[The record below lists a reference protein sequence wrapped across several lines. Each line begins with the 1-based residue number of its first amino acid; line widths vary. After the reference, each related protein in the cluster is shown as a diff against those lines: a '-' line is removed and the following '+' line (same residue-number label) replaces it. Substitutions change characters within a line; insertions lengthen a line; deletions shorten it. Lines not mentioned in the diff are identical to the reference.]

1 MKTYKSLLLIA
12 LFFTG
17 NAAFTQK
24 TVSGNGNVVEKRFNN
39 SNFNHIEVSG
49 SMDVTLIPSTTYSV
63 AISAD
68 ENLFDDN
75 IFVEQINNILRIGSR
90 NIQKATQMKAT
101 ISLPDIIHLQASGAS
116 EIRTA
121 PENFK
126 LDVLTI
132 KLSGASKAE
141 LNLECT
147 NFITSLLGAS
157 TLKISGTSKI
167 CKYTVSGASDLRAS
181 DFVADKV
188 YVTASG
194 ASKACVQATDLLSY
208 ISSGASDIKFN
219 TMPYPRCV
227 IEKGDSECHSVYN
240 TSGYDYSDSTQVN
253 VGGLKIKVVE
263 KADSTKVSVGRLE
276 VVVGDNN
283 YVDISRKP
291 KSEKRKFNG
300 HWSGIDLGING
311 WLTPDFDMNFKDGLE
326 YMDLRMEKSINVNLN
341 LIEQNFT
348 LNKKGNFGVYT
359 GLGFSWNNYRF
370 SNDVLLKDELGSTV
384 GYIMEGVS
392 VRKSK
397 LVNTYFTVPLLF
409 EIQNKRDNLF
419 FAAGVIGGL
428 RILSHT
434 KVYFDDS
441 KQEYILTDIL
451 TGEQVGETQKTPKK
465 RYRNIEKEYDG
476 FHMNAFKLDASV
488 RAGWSVVKLYFNYSL
503 TPLFSKDK
511 GPEVY
516 PFAAGI
522 SFSL

>member
-12 LFFTG
+12 LFFVG
-17 NAAFTQK
+17 NVAFAQK
-24 TVSGNGNVVEKRFNN
+24 IISGNGNVVEKRFNN
-39 SNFNHIEVSG
+39 SNFNRIEVSG
-49 SMDVTLIPSTTYSV
+49 SMDVTLIQSTTYSI

-75 IFVEQINNILRIGSR
+75 IFVEQINNTLRIGSK
-90 NIQKATQMKAT
+90 NIRKATQMKAA
-101 ISLPDIIHLQASGAS
+101 ISLPDIIYLQASGAS
-116 EIRTA
+116 EIKNE

-126 LDVLTI
+126 LDELMI
-132 KLSGASKAE
+132 KLSGASEAE
-141 LNLECT
+141 LNLECAHFTT
-147 NFITSLLGAS
+147 NLSGAS
-157 TLKISGTSKI
+157 DLKISGTSNV
-167 CKYTVSGASDLRAS
+167 CEYTVSGASALRAS
-181 DFVADKV
+181 DFVADTV

-194 ASKACVQATDLLSY
+194 ASKARVHATHLLSY

-219 TMPYPRCV
+219 TAPQPQHI
-227 IEKGDSECHSVYN
+227 IEKGGSGSYSVYN
-240 TSGYDYSDSTQVN
+240 TSYYDYSDTTQVN

-276 VVVGDNN
+276 IVVGDNN

-291 KSEKRKFNG
+291 KSKKRKFNG
-300 HWSGIDLGING
+300 HWSGLDLGING

-348 LNKKGNFGVYT
+348 LNKKGNFGMYT

-370 SNDVLLKDELGSTV
+370 SNDVMLKDELGATV

-397 LVNTYFTVPLLF
+397 LVNTYLTVPLLF

-419 FAAGVIGGL
+419 FAAGVTGGL

-434 KVYFDDS
+434 KIYFDDS
-441 KQEYILTDIL
+441 KQEYILTDVL
-451 TGEQVGETQKTPKK
+451 TGEQVGEIQKTPKK
-465 RYRNIEKEYDG
+465 RHRNIEKEYDG

-488 RAGWSVVKLYFNYSL
+488 RAGWGIVKLYFNYSL

-522 SFSL
+522 SFSI